1 MELLWSQVFS
11 ITYLAI
17 SKINQLKKHRI
28 CIAYY
33 ELGTFYAWLQIGR
46 ICLHALS
53 NQSYTMYRHQ
63 QIDTNLDQSHG
74 YSQRYLQRPKMCA
87 RI

>member
-11 ITYLAI
+11 IMYVAI
-17 SKINQLKKHRI
+17 SKINQLKKHRT

-33 ELGTFYAWLQIGR
+33 ALGTFYAWLQIEH

-53 NQSYTMYRHQ
+53 NQSYAVYRHQ

-74 YSQRYLQRPKMCA
+74 
-87 RI
+87 

>member
-17 SKINQLKKHRI
+17 PKINQLKKHRT
-28 CIAYY
+28 CIAYYVY

-53 NQSYTMYRHQ
+53 NQSYAVYRHQ
-63 QIDTNLDQSHG
+63 QIDTNLDYSHVELG
-74 YSQRYLQRPKMCA
+74 QPVFSSPG
-87 RI
+87 